1 MAWQEMVVRLAVAQ
15 AHKLH
20 LREHINVGWRAEPL
34 NLEGQPWVGDLL
46 LAPFGGATHGLDPD
60 PRLARGDGQGGAQA
74 WPGFGERLKTVLRE
88 AGHNPGPR
96 TLAREFNAR
105 TAGAQ
110 LSARTARQWLSGMA
124 TPAPDELQGLADW
137 FGVAPAWLRWGDG
150 APDQWPHERR
160 AAAEPA
166 TPPPLPEAARERR
179 EFEKRGR
186 RTDRLTASLVD
197 QAIEVQRAKGDLSA
211 TVFLASRAISEHII
225 LRVLACAAF
234 RRKPRCVNPIAIGA
248 PQRDHSDAQ

>member
-60 PRLARGDGQGGAQA
+60 PGAARGDGQGGAQA

-96 TLAREFNAR
+96 HPGPGIQCANGRCATECEDRAPMAQRHGD
-105 TAGAQ
+105 AGA
-110 LSARTARQWLSGMA
+110 G
-124 TPAPDELQGLADW
+124 
-137 FGVAPAWLRWGDG
+137 
-150 APDQWPHERR
+150 
-160 AAAEPA
+160 
-166 TPPPLPEAARERR
+166 
-179 EFEKRGR
+179 
-186 RTDRLTASLVD
+186 
-197 QAIEVQRAKGDLSA
+197 
-211 TVFLASRAISEHII
+211 
-225 LRVLACAAF
+225 
-234 RRKPRCVNPIAIGA
+234 
-248 PQRDHSDAQ
+248 